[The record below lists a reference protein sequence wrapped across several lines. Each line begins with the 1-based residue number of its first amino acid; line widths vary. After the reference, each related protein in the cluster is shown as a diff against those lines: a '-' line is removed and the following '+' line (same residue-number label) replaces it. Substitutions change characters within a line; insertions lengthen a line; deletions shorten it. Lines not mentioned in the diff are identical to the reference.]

1 MQQYHR
7 PNPRSRPTVLT
18 FKINFFYID
27 SRLSRY
33 NTRTIRFCK
42 KDSKL
47 SIPIYTYD
55 AVIVGA
61 GLAGCAAARELK
73 NAGKNVAV
81 ITKLHPLRSHS
92 GAAQGGIN
100 AALSSE
106 DSIELHEFDTV
117 KGSDYLADQDAVE
130 FMCQKAPETVRWAEG
145 MGATFSRRDDGQIA
159 QRPFGGQS
167 SPRACYAKDRVGLTL
182 LQTIYEQAFRIGVNF
197 LDEWYAADIIY
208 KDGKV
213 SGVIAFHIRDM
224 QIAIFNAKSVMFAT
238 GGYARSF
245 KINSNAHANT
255 GDGLS
260 IVARHGLPLED
271 MEFVQ
276 FHPSGLSG
284 NGVLISEAARGEGG
298 RLFNSKGERFMEKYA
313 PNALELA
320 SRDVVSRA
328 IMNEIREGRGVGPRK
343 DAVYLDV
350 THLGKDLIMERL
362 PELRDLAITFLGLD
376 MIKEPI
382 LISATAHYSMG
393 GIPVDIPGHVRKN
406 NDEFVEGFYAAGECS
421 CVSVHGAN
429 RLGANSVLEA
439 LLFGRF
445 VGKTMVDEIEDIELR
460 PATQEDAQKAVDE
473 IDWVLTNNGKESVSI
488 LREELQECMTHNAG
502 AFRTEQS
509 LQDAIEK
516 VNELRERYKHIR
528 INDKSK
534 VFNTE
539 LQEALEFGH
548 MLDYSKFIV
557 ESAIARKE
565 SRGAHF
571 REDFDKRNDTDFLK
585 HTMAYMDETGAISLD
600 YMDVVLG
607 KHELKERTY

>member
-1 MQQYHR
+1 M
-7 PNPRSRPTVLT
+7 
-18 FKINFFYID
+18 
-27 SRLSRY
+27 
-33 NTRTIRFCK
+33 
-42 KDSKL
+42 

-55 AVIVGA
+55 AIIVGA
-61 GLAGCAAARELK
+61 GLAGCAAARELQ
-73 NAGKNVAV
+73 NAGKKVAV

-92 GAAQGGIN
+92 GAAQGGVN
-100 AALSSE
+100 AAFSDE
-106 DSIELHEFDTV
+106 DSVELHEFDTV
-117 KGSDYLADQDAVE
+117 KGADYLADQDAVE
-130 FMCQKAPETVRWAEG
+130 FMCKNAPETIRWAER
-145 MGATFSRRDDGQIA
+145 MGAAFSRTDDGKIA

-167 SPRACYAKDRVGLTL
+167 SPRACYAKDRTGLTL
-182 LQTIYEQAFRIGVNF
+182 LQTIYEQAHRVGVKF
-197 LDEWYAADIIY
+197 WDEWYAADIIY

-213 SGVIAFHIRDM
+213 SGVVAFNIRDM
-224 QIAIFNAKSVMFAT
+224 QMAIFNCKQVMFAT
-238 GGYARSF
+238 GGYARSY

-298 RLFNSKGERFMEKYA
+298 RLYNSEGERFMEKYA
-313 PNALELA
+313 PNAMELA

-328 IMNEIREGRGVGPRK
+328 ILNEIREGRGVGPRK
-343 DAVYLDV
+343 DAVYIDV

-362 PELRDLAITFLGLD
+362 PELRDLALTFLGLD

-406 NDEFVEGFYAAGECS
+406 NDELVEGFYAAGECS

-445 VGKTMVDEIEDIELR
+445 VGKTMVEEVDNIELR
-460 PATQEDAQKAVDE
+460 EATEKDADTALEE
-473 IDWVLTNNGKESVSI
+473 IEFILNNNGDESVTN
-488 LREELQECMTHNAG
+488 LRDELQQTMTDNAG
-502 AFRTEQS
+502 AFRTKET
-509 LQDAIEK
+509 LEK
-516 VNELRERYKHIR
+516 AVADVKNIRAKFKNIR
-528 INDKSK
+528 IKDKSK
-534 VFNTE
+534 LFNTE
-539 LQEALEFGH
+539 LQEAIELGH
-548 MLDYSKFIV
+548 MIDYSAFIV
-557 ESAIARKE
+557 ESAIARNE
-565 SRGAHF
+565 SRGAHY
-571 REDFDKRNDTDFLK
+571 REDYESRDDENFLK
-585 HTMAYMDETGAISLD
+585 HTMAYMNKNGDISLD

-607 KHELKERTY
+607 KHELKARTY

>member
-1 MQQYHR
+1 M
-7 PNPRSRPTVLT
+7 
-18 FKINFFYID
+18 
-27 SRLSRY
+27 
-33 NTRTIRFCK
+33 
-42 KDSKL
+42 

-55 AVIVGA
+55 AIVVGA
-61 GLAGCAAARELK
+61 GLAGCAAARELQQ
-73 NAGKNVAV
+73 AGKKVAV

-100 AALSSE
+100 AAFSDE
-106 DSIELHEFDTV
+106 DSVELHEFDTV

-130 FMCQKAPETVRWAEG
+130 FMCSNAPETIRWVEK
-145 MGATFSRRDDGQIA
+145 MGAAFSRTPDGKIA

-167 SPRACYAKDRVGLTL
+167 SPRACYAKDRTGLTL
-182 LQTIYEQAFRIGVNF
+182 LQTIYEQAARIGVKF
-197 LDEWYAADIIY
+197 WDEWYAADIIY

-213 SGVIAFHIRDM
+213 SGVVAFNIRDM
-224 QIAIFNAKSVMFAT
+224 QMAIFNAKSVMFAT
-238 GGYARSF
+238 GGYARTY

-298 RLFNSKGERFMEKYA
+298 RLLNSEGERFMEKYA
-313 PNALELA
+313 PNAMELA
-320 SRDVVSRA
+320 SRDVVARA
-328 IMNEIREGRGVGPRK
+328 ILNEIREGRGVGPRK
-343 DAVYLDV
+343 DAVYIDV
-350 THLGKDLIMERL
+350 THLGKELIMERL
-362 PELRDLAITFLGLD
+362 PELRELAITFLGLD

-393 GIPVDIPGHVRKN
+393 GIPVNIAGNVRKN
-406 NDEFVEGFYAAGECS
+406 NDELVEGFYAAGECS

-439 LLFGRF
+439 LLFGRY
-445 VGKTMVDEIEDIELR
+445 VGKTMAAEIDGIELR
-460 PATQEDAQKAVDE
+460 VATEEDAATAVAE
-473 IDWVLTNNGKESVSI
+473 LHQVLSNNGSEKIPV
-488 LREELQECMTHNAG
+488 LREELQQSMTANAG
-502 AFRTEQS
+502 AFRSKETLEIVI
-509 LQDAIEK
+509 AK
-516 VNELRERYKHIR
+516 VKELRERYKNVR
-528 INDKSK
+528 IQDKSN

-548 MLDYSKFIV
+548 MLDYAMFIV
-557 ESAIARKE
+557 ESAVARNE

-571 REDFDKRNDTDFLK
+571 REDFDTRNDDDFLK
-585 HTMAYMDETGAISLD
+585 HTMAYMDKDGNIKLD

-607 KHELKERTY
+607 KHELRARTY

>member
-1 MQQYHR
+1 M
-7 PNPRSRPTVLT
+7 
-18 FKINFFYID
+18 
-27 SRLSRY
+27 
-33 NTRTIRFCK
+33 
-42 KDSKL
+42 

-55 AVIVGA
+55 AIVVGA
-61 GLAGCAAARELK
+61 GLAGCAAARELQT
-73 NAGKNVAV
+73 AGKKVAV

-100 AALSSE
+100 AAFSDE
-106 DSIELHEFDTV
+106 DSVELHEFDTV

-130 FMCQKAPETVRWAEG
+130 FMCKNAPETIRWAER
-145 MGATFSRRDDGQIA
+145 MGAAFSRKPDGTIA

-167 SPRACYAKDRVGLTL
+167 SPRACYAKDRTGLTL
-182 LQTIYEQAFRIGVNF
+182 LQTVYEQAFRAGVKF
-197 LDEWYAADIIY
+197 WDEWYAADIIY

-213 SGVIAFHIRDM
+213 SGVVAFNIRDM
-224 QIAIFNAKSVMFAT
+224 QMAIFNAKSVMFAT
-238 GGYARSF
+238 GGYARAY

-320 SRDVVSRA
+320 SRDVVARA
-328 IMNEIREGRGVGPRK
+328 ILNEIREGRGVGPRK
-343 DAVYLDV
+343 DAVFLDV
-350 THLGKDLIMERL
+350 THLGKDLIMSRL
-362 PELRDLAITFLGLD
+362 PELRELAITFLGLD
-376 MIKEPI
+376 MIEEPI

-393 GIPVDIPGHVRKN
+393 GIPVDIDGHARKN
-406 NDEFVEGFYAAGECS
+406 NSELVEGFYAAGECS

-439 LLFGRF
+439 ILFGRF
-445 VGKTMVDEIEDIELR
+445 VGKTMVKDIDGIELR
-460 PATQEDAQKAVDE
+460 PANEEDAQTALSE
-473 IDWVLTNNGKESVSI
+473 IDFLLNNNGNESI
-488 LREELQECMTHNAG
+488 PALREELQQCMTANAG
-502 AFRTEQS
+502 AFRTKET
-509 LQDAIEK
+509 LQIAIDTIK
-516 VNELRERYKHIR
+516 ELRQRFQNVRVK
-528 INDKSK
+528 DKSK

-539 LQEALEFGH
+539 LQEAIEFGH
-548 MLDYSKFIV
+548 MLDYSLFIV
-557 ESAIARKE
+557 DSAIARKE
-565 SRGAHF
+565 SRGAHY
-571 REDFDKRNDTDFLK
+571 REDFQKRDDENFLQ
-585 HTMAYMDETGAISLD
+585 HTMAYMDNEGNIKLD

-607 KHELKERTY
+607 KHELQERHY

>member
-1 MQQYHR
+1 M
-7 PNPRSRPTVLT
+7 N
-18 FKINFFYID
+18 KG
-27 SRLSRY
+27 
-33 NTRTIRFCK
+33 
-42 KDSKL
+42 KL
-47 SIPIYTYD
+47 MSIPIYTYD
-55 AVIVGA
+55 AIVVGA
-61 GLAGCAAARELK
+61 GLAGCAAARELQ
-73 NAGKNVAV
+73 NAGKKVAV

-92 GAAQGGIN
+92 GAAQGGVN
-100 AALSSE
+100 AAFSDE
-106 DSIELHEFDTV
+106 DSVELHEFDTV

-130 FMCQKAPETVRWAEG
+130 FMCKKAPETIRWAES
-145 MGATFSRRDDGQIA
+145 MGAAFSRTEDGKIA

-167 SPRACYAKDRVGLTL
+167 SPRACFAKDRTGLTL
-182 LQTIYEQAFRIGVNF
+182 LQTIYEQAHRCGVKF
-197 LDEWYAADIIY
+197 WDEWYAADIIY

-213 SGVIAFHIRDM
+213 SGVIAFNIRDM
-224 QIAIFNAKSVMFAT
+224 QMAIFNAKSVMFAT
-238 GGYARSF
+238 GGYARSY

-313 PNALELA
+313 PNAMELA
-320 SRDVVSRA
+320 SRDVVARA
-328 IMNEIREGRGVGPRK
+328 ILNEIREGRGCGPRK

-362 PELRDLAITFLGLD
+362 PELRELAITFLGLD

-393 GIPVDIPGHVRKN
+393 GIPVNIAGNVRLN
-406 NDEFVEGFYAAGECS
+406 NDELIEGFYAAGECS

-439 LLFGRF
+439 LLFGRY
-445 VGKTMVDEIEDIELR
+445 VGKTMTAEIDKIELR
-460 PATQEDAQKAVDE
+460 VATQEDAATALAE
-473 IDWVLTNNGKESVSI
+473 IDWALTNNGSEKVPV
-488 LREELQECMTHNAG
+488 LREELQQSMTANAG
-502 AFRTEQS
+502 AFRTKET
-509 LQDAIEK
+509 LDIVIAKIK
-516 VNELRERYKHIR
+516 ELRGRYKNIR
-528 INDKSK
+528 IKDKSK

-539 LQEALEFGH
+539 LQESLEFGH
-548 MLDYSKFIV
+548 MLDYSMFIV
-557 ESAIARKE
+557 EAAVARNE

-571 REDFDKRNDTDFLK
+571 REDFDTRNDDDFLK
-585 HTMAYMDETGAISLD
+585 HTMAYMDKDGNIKLD

-607 KHELKERTY
+607 KHELKARTY

>member
-1 MQQYHR
+1 M
-7 PNPRSRPTVLT
+7 
-18 FKINFFYID
+18 
-27 SRLSRY
+27 
-33 NTRTIRFCK
+33 
-42 KDSKL
+42 

-55 AVIVGA
+55 AVVVGA
-61 GLAGCAAARELK
+61 GLAGCAAARELQ
-73 NAGKNVAV
+73 NAGKKVAV

-92 GAAQGGIN
+92 GAAQGGVN
-100 AALSSE
+100 AAFSDA
-106 DSIELHEFDTV
+106 DSVELHEFDTV

-130 FMCQKAPETVRWAEG
+130 FMCQKAPETIRWAER
-145 MGATFSRRDDGQIA
+145 MGAAFSRTADGKIA

-167 SPRACYAKDRVGLTL
+167 SPRACFAKDRTGLTL
-182 LQTIYEQAFRIGVNF
+182 LQTIYEQAHRAGVKF
-197 LDEWYAADIIY
+197 WDEWYAADIIY

-213 SGVIAFHIRDM
+213 SGVVAFNIRDM
-224 QIAIFNAKSVMFAT
+224 QTVIFNAKSVMFAT
-238 GGYARSF
+238 GGYARSY

-298 RLFNSKGERFMEKYA
+298 RLFNSEGERFMEKYA

-328 IMNEIREGRGVGPRK
+328 ILNEIREGRGVGPRK
-343 DAVYLDV
+343 DAVYIDV
-350 THLGKDLIMERL
+350 THLGKDLIMEKL

-393 GIPVDIPGHVRKN
+393 GIPVNIAGNVRKN
-406 NDEFVEGFYAAGECS
+406 NEEFVEGFYAAGECS

-445 VGKTMVDEIEDIELR
+445 VGKTMVTEIDDIELR
-460 PATQEDAQKAVDE
+460 PATADDAATALSEMDF
-473 IDWVLTNNGKESVSI
+473 ILNNNGDETVTGI
-488 LREELQECMTHNAG
+488 REELQQCMTANAG
-502 AFRTEQS
+502 AFRTAKTLEI
-509 LQDAIEK
+509 AIKK
-516 VNELRERYKHIR
+516 VKELHKRFKNIR
-528 INDKSK
+528 IKDKSK

-539 LQEALEFGH
+539 LQEAIELGH
-548 MLDYSKFIV
+548 MLDYSAFIV
-557 ESAIARKE
+557 ESALPRKE
-565 SRGAHF
+565 SRGAHY
-571 REDFDKRNDTDFLK
+571 REDFESRDDENFLK
-585 HTMAYMDETGAISLD
+585 HTMAYMDANGDISLE

-607 KHELKERTY
+607 KHELKARNY

>member
-1 MQQYHR
+1 M
-7 PNPRSRPTVLT
+7 
-18 FKINFFYID
+18 
-27 SRLSRY
+27 
-33 NTRTIRFCK
+33 
-42 KDSKL
+42 

-55 AVIVGA
+55 AIIVGA
-61 GLAGCAAARELK
+61 GLAGCAAARELQ
-73 NAGKNVAV
+73 NAGKKVAV

-92 GAAQGGIN
+92 GAAQGGVN
-100 AALSSE
+100 AAFSDE
-106 DSIELHEFDTV
+106 DSVELHEFDTV

-130 FMCQKAPETVRWAEG
+130 FMCQNAPETIRWAEK
-145 MGATFSRRDDGQIA
+145 MGAAFSRTEDGKIA

-167 SPRACYAKDRVGLTL
+167 SPRACFAKDRTGLTL
-182 LQTIYEQAFRIGVNF
+182 LQTIYEQALRSGVKF
-197 LDEWYAADIIY
+197 WDEWYAADLIY

-213 SGVIAFHIRDM
+213 SGVVAFNIRDM
-224 QIAIFNAKSVMFAT
+224 QTAIFNAKSVMFAT
-238 GGYARSF
+238 GGYARSY

-298 RLFNSKGERFMEKYA
+298 RLYNSKGERFMEKYA

-320 SRDVVSRA
+320 SRDVVARA
-328 IMNEIREGRGVGPRK
+328 ILNEIREGRGVGPRK

-350 THLGKDLIMERL
+350 THLGEDLIMKKL
-362 PELRDLAITFLGLD
+362 PELRELAITFLGLD

-393 GIPVDIPGHVRKN
+393 GIPVDIAGHARKN

-439 LLFGRF
+439 LLFGRY
-445 VGKTMVDEIEDIELR
+445 VGKTMVEEIDGIELR
-460 PATQEDAQKAVDE
+460 KASEDDAKVTLEE
-473 IDWVLTNNGKESVSI
+473 INFILNNNGDETVPA
-488 LREELQECMTHNAG
+488 LREELQQCMTDNAG
-502 AFRTEQS
+502 AFRTEET
-509 LQDAIEK
+509 LKIAIDK
-516 VNELRERYKHIR
+516 VKELRNRFKNIR
-528 INDKSK
+528 IKDKSK

-539 LQEALEFGH
+539 LQEAIEFGH
-548 MLDYSKFIV
+548 MLDYSLFIV

-565 SRGAHF
+565 SRGAHY
-571 REDFDKRNDTDFLK
+571 REDYENRDDENFLK
-585 HTMAYMDETGAISLD
+585 HTMAYMDENGNIKLD

-607 KHELKERTY
+607 KHELKARNY